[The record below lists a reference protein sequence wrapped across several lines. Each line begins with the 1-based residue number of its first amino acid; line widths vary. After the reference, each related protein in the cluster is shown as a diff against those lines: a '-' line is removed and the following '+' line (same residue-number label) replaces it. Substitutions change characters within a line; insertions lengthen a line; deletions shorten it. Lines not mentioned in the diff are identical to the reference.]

1 MEKGGAKEKELGKIH
16 SWINSDEGK
25 EKLNQAYECTKKV
38 VDDLVASRFV
48 DSETLYRP
56 FNK

>member
-1 MEKGGAKEKELGKIH
+1 MEKGGAKGNDFSEIY

-25 EKLNQAYECTKKV
+25 KELNAAYECTKKV
-38 VDDLVASRFV
+38 VDDLVESRFV
-48 DSETLYRP
+48 DSETLHRP

>member
-1 MEKGGAKEKELGKIH
+1 MEKVVARRKGRDEIH
-16 SWINSDEGK
+16 SWINSSEGK
-25 EKLNQAYECTKKV
+25 EKLNAAYECTKKV
-38 VDDLVASRFV
+38 VDELIESRFV

>member
-1 MEKGGAKEKELGKIH
+1 MKKGGTKKKELGEIH
-16 SWINSDEGK
+16 SWINSRDGK
-25 EKLNQAYECTKKV
+25 EELKKAYECTKKV
-38 VDDLVASRFV
+38 VDALVESRHV

>member
-1 MEKGGAKEKELGKIH
+1 MEKGGKKKKEPGTID
-16 SWINSDEGK
+16 SWINSSEGK
-25 EKLNQAYECTKKV
+25 EKLNKAYECTKEV